1 MLEAA
6 TAANASLSKLPGF
19 LVGDAESVAD
29 EGYRACMGGVAI
41 KVPGAI
47 NQAVTLASRATP
59 KGLVRLVAGA
69 LAR

>member
-1 MLEAA
+1 MTLSPGARLGAYEIL
-6 TAANASLSKLPGF
+6 TSLGAGGMGTVL
-19 LVGDAESVAD
+19 
-29 EGYRACMGGVAI
+29 RARDRTSGERVAI